1 MCGER
6 KYGDKNRECTGNVD
20 KKWGTD
26 GAVKIRM
33 QVACG
38 AFISP
43 GNVWKLTEMRTST
56 STTKTVTNKRV
67 ELGPV

>member
-6 KYGDKNRECTGNVD
+6 KYGDKNRESTGNVD

-43 GNVWKLTEMRTST
+43 GNCGS
-56 STTKTVTNKRV
+56 
-67 ELGPV
+67 

>member
-1 MCGER
+1 MRVGESLTR
-6 KYGDKNRECTGNVD
+6 GGLSGYPELITGWGRRECTVKENMETRIESTGNVD

-43 GNVWKLTEMRTST
+43 GS
-56 STTKTVTNKRV
+56 
-67 ELGPV
+67 